1 MMNIIVEHIKLKDGT
16 IVNLPFPVD
25 MKGVSSVDDAL
36 VFIIRKLCG
45 YIEEKKDAI
54 VLGEDLVKEARR

>member
-1 MMNIIVEHIKLKDGT
+1 MNMIIEHIKLNDGT
-16 IVNLPFPVD
+16 VIDLPFPVD
-25 MKGVSSVDDAL
+25 MYGVDSAEDAL

-54 VLGEDLVKEARR
+54 ILGEDLVKEARR

>member
-1 MMNIIVEHIKLKDGT
+1 MNMIVEQIKLKDGT

-36 VFIIRKLCG
+36 VFIIRELCG
-45 YIEEKKDAI
+45 YIDEKKDAI

>member
-1 MMNIIVEHIKLKDGT
+1 MNMIVEHIKLKDGT

-25 MKGVSSVDDAL
+25 MQGVSSGEDAL

-45 YIEEKKDAI
+45 YIEEKNGAI
-54 VLGEDLVKEARR
+54 IPGEDLVKEARR

>member
-1 MMNIIVEHIKLKDGT
+1 MMNMIVEHIELRDGT

-25 MKGVSSVDDAL
+25 MQDVSSGEDAL
-36 VFIIRKLCG
+36 VFIIRTLCG